1 MTANVKTKMSVLL
14 VLALAGL
21 GGCGSD
27 TGPGDEVMGGGLN
40 PAKDYHSFANTDQF
54 RIAHADLD
62 LDVDFVKRR
71 LAGSVTLRVERT
83 VGTADEMI
91 LDTRDLEVS
100 NVSLHM
106 PEREVV
112 NLKYRLG
119 DTDKML
125 GTPLHI
131 NVPILGGDSA
141 ETLIIK
147 VDYRTGKVASGLQW
161 LDPNQTAGKRDP
173 FLFSQSQAHHARSWI
188 PLQDSPQI
196 RFTYTAHIRTPRGLA
211 AVMSAENDP
220 YADRDGD
227 YKFRMPQPIPS
238 YLMAIAVGDIAF
250 KPMGKRTGIYA
261 EPSVLDAAARE
272 FEDTEAMLLKGEALY
287 GPYRWD
293 RYDLLIL
300 PPSFPFGGMENPRLS
315 FITPMAIAGDKS
327 GVSLIAHELAHS
339 WSGNL
344 VTNATWRD
352 LWLNEGFTTFFQNR
366 IMEAMY
372 GVRRRDMEK
381 ALGYQG
387 LQKELATLPPERQV
401 LAIDL
406 SKLDPD
412 VGFSDVPYQK
422 GELFLDYLEQKLG
435 RERLD
440 EFLNSYFTEFSFR
453 SVTTEQFVEYL
464 NENLLE
470 KYPDVVNA
478 DKIEEWVYK
487 PGLPDDAWIPHSTAF
502 ERVDEQLNS
511 WLEGSVSARGLKTNE
526 WSAHEWRHF
535 LKNLPEKLNV
545 VQLQDLDSA
554 FGFTGIGN
562 NYILKDWLV
571 VSIRN
576 QYRPAYERLE
586 WYLMTIGRMKYIAP
600 LYKELIKTDEGREL
614 AKQIF
619 EAAQPG
625 YHPLTTAAINRLF
638 VQQDKT

>member
-1 MTANVKTKMSVLL
+1 M
-14 VLALAGL
+14 AGRL
-21 GGCGSD
+21 
-27 TGPGDEVMGGGLN
+27 E
-40 PAKDYHSFANTDQF
+40 PARDYHSFANTDQF
-54 RIAHADLD
+54 RVAHADLD
-62 LDVDFVKRR
+62 LNVDFVKRR

-83 VGTADEMI
+83 VGAATEMI
-91 LDTRDLEVS
+91 LDTRDLEIS
-100 NVSLHM
+100 NISLHI
-106 PEREVV
+106 PEREAV
-112 NLKYRLG
+112 NLKYKLG
-119 DTDKML
+119 EPDKVL

-131 NVPILGGDSA
+131 NVPILGGDSG

-161 LDPNQTAGKRDP
+161 LDARQTAGKRDP

-196 RFTYTAHIRTPRGLA
+196 RFTYTAHIRTPRGLS

-250 KPMGKRTGIYA
+250 KPMGERTGVYA
-261 EPSVLDAAARE
+261 EPSVLDAAAKE

-315 FITPMAIAGDKS
+315 FITPMVIAGDKS

-372 GVRRRDMEK
+372 GVGRRDMEK
-381 ALGYQG
+381 ALGYQS
-387 LQKELATLPPERQV
+387 LQKELATLPPEKQV

-406 SKLDPD
+406 SKQDPD
-412 VGFSDVPYQK
+412 AGFSDVPYVK
-422 GELFLDYLEQKLG
+422 GELFLDYLEQEFG
-435 RERLD
+435 RDRLD
-440 EFLNSYFTEFSFR
+440 EFLTAYFAEFSFK
-453 SVTTEQFVEYL
+453 SVTTEQFLVYL
-464 NENLLE
+464 NQHLLE
-470 KYPDVVNA
+470 QNPGVVDA
-478 DKIEEWVYK
+478 DKIEQWVYK
-487 PGLPDDAWIPHSTAF
+487 PGMPDDARLPYSAAF
-502 ERVDEQLNS
+502 ERVEEQLNS
-511 WLEGSVSARGLKTNE
+511 WLDGSVPARGLKTDK

-535 LKNLPEKLNV
+535 LKNLPEKLDE
-545 VQLQDLDSA
+545 VQLKELDNA
-554 FGFTGIGN
+554 FGFTDIGN
-562 NYILKDWLV
+562 KYILKDWLL
-571 VSIRN
+571 VSVRN

-586 WYLMTIGRMKYIAP
+586 RYLMTIGRVKYVAP

-619 EAAQPG
+619 EQAQPG
-625 YHPLTTAAINRLF
+625 YHPLTTAAIGKLF
-638 VQQDKT
+638 VQKDKT